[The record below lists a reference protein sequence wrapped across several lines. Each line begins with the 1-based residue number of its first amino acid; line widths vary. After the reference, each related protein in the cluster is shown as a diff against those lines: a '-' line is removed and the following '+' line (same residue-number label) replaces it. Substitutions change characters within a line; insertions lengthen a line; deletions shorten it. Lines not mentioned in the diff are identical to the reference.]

1 MVAANFN
8 SPTIVM
14 ALKEGKLKQTYTQ
27 RDLMTQR
34 MTSYVSKNQIQIKWR
49 KLYSCLYKL
58 AFHLSKT
65 SVTYIWHNF
74 QHNRKSTIKCCRANV
89 TLRDRSETNRDFKGT
104 CHFIN
109 TTYLHNLQ
117 NAVSKKASY
126 NCAKKPISASTKKL
140 FHAVFCW
147 GTQWK
152 PSNYYH
158 LVLCFFLIFTE
169 AQIKM
174 YLKTVAVR
182 PLMEKWALVLPFL
195 LQREPAHLRH
205 PQYSPK
211 GRFSGELRCLTQAL
225 WSLCIG

>member
-1 MVAANFN
+1 
-8 SPTIVM
+8 M
-14 ALKEGKLKQTYTQ
+14 ASKEGKLKQTYTQ

-49 KLYSCLYKL
+49 KLYSYLYKL
-58 AFHLSKT
+58 AFHFSKT

-74 QHNRKSTIKCCRANV
+74 QHNRESTIKCCRANV
-89 TLRDRSETNRDFKGT
+89 KLRERSETNRDFKGT

-109 TTYLHNLQ
+109 TPYLHNLQ
-117 NAVSKKASY
+117 NAVSKKAFY
-126 NCAKKPISASTKKL
+126 NCAKKTNQCIHQKL
-140 FHAVFCW
+140 FHAIFSW
-147 GTQWK
+147 GAQWK
-152 PSNYYH
+152 PCTYYH
-158 LVLCFFLIFTE
+158 LVLCFLLIFTE
-169 AQIKM
+169 AQIKT

-182 PLMEKWALVLPFL
+182 PLMEKWALALSFL

-211 GRFSGELRCLTQAL
+211 ARFSGELRCLTQAL